1 MAREEWSMSDFEIGK
16 YIGEGKF
23 GKVYLARE
31 KKVGPRNPCIQSLS
45 FPPIFYLSSAAAN
58 LRSIQSG
65 YVVALKVMFKEKLEK
80 YRFHAH
86 LRREIEI
93 QSGLDHPNVLRL
105 FAWFHDEERIV
116 LVLEYAARGEL
127 YKVLRSASRFS
138 ESTAATYVASLA
150 GALAYCHKK
159 QVIHRDIKPENL
171 LLDIEVRIFFMQCI
185 DELFSFN
192 FQGRLKI
199 ADFGWAV
206 RTNAKRHTLCGTIDY
221 LAPEMIEKKAHD
233 HAVDNWTLGILCYE
247 FLYGKPP
254 FEAEEQD
261 DTLRRIVNVDLTFP
275 STHYVSPQAKDLIS
289 KLLVKDSDK
298 RLSLQDIMRHP
309 WIVKNAEPSGS
320 CIKLKDNEKN

>member
-31 KKVGPRNPCIQSLS
+31 KK
-45 FPPIFYLSSAAAN
+45 
-58 LRSIQSG
+58 SG

-171 LLDIEVRIFFMQCI
+171 LLDIE
-185 DELFSFN
+185 
-192 FQGRLKI
+192 GRLKI

>member
-1 MAREEWSMSDFEIGK
+1 MAAREEWSMSDFEIGK

-31 KKVGPRNPCIQSLS
+31 K
-45 FPPIFYLSSAAAN
+45 
-58 LRSIQSG
+58 QSG
-65 YVVALKVMFKEKLEK
+65 YVVALKVTYKAKLDK

-105 FAWFHDEERIV
+105 FAWFHDEERVV

-127 YKVLRSASRFS
+127 YKVLRAAGHFTERTAS
-138 ESTAATYVASLA
+138 TYVASLA

-171 LLDIEVRIFFMQCI
+171 LLDIE
-185 DELFSFN
+185 
-192 FQGRLKI
+192 GRLKI
-199 ADFGWAV
+199 ADFGWAA
-206 RTNAKRHTLCGTIDY
+206 RSNAKRHTLCGTIDY

-247 FLYGKPP
+247 FLYGSPP
-254 FEAEEQD
+254 FEADEQD
-261 DTLRRIVNVDLTFP
+261 DTLRRIVRVDLTFP
-275 STHYVSPQAKDLIS
+275 STPCVSSEAKDLIS
-289 KLLVKDSDK
+289 KLLVKDSSK
-298 RLSLQDIMRHP
+298 RLSLEDIMKHP
-309 WIVKNAEPSGS
+309 WIKKNAEPSGS
-320 CIKLKDNEKN
+320 CIKQKDLGRVKPLLI